1 MRQEL
6 RLKSRRNPSE
16 FRTKYQLDRAIRTT
30 RRASPCNG
38 SRVCVFR
45 NAQSSQQ
52 RAVARD
58 TRATAPRPA
67 PGAHVPSAVASL
79 IALVLVA
86 APGPEPGCVA
96 ASGRER
102 SHLVE
107 LYTSEG
113 CSSCPPAERW
123 MSSLVG
129 DDTQVGLEFHIDG
142 WDSLGWPDP
151 FADPRWSDRQRTL
164 AERGSAGIVYTPQ
177 IAVDGRIWKNWPA
190 KPAPTVATVAR
201 PALTLAVARDNGL
214 RATVDGDA
222 TTLATYRSYIAL
234 TENGLTS
241 EVAAGENR
249 GKRLDH
255 DQVVRDFAG
264 PLAFPHAEATLEPP
278 PRFDV
283 SKASLVA
290 FAENADGDVVQVV
303 RLPLAHCPLTATT
316 EKP

>member
-1 MRQEL
+1 M
-6 RLKSRRNPSE
+6 
-16 FRTKYQLDRAIRTT
+16 
-30 RRASPCNG
+30 
-38 SRVCVFR
+38 
-45 NAQSSQQ
+45 
-52 RAVARD
+52 
-58 TRATAPRPA
+58 
-67 PGAHVPSAVASL
+67 PSAIATL
-79 IALVLVA
+79 IALALA
-86 APGPEPGCVA
+86 AVPAPETGCVA
-96 ASGRER
+96 ESARDR
-102 SHLVE
+102 PHLVE

-123 MSSLVG
+123 MSSLVA
-129 DDTQVGLEFHIDG
+129 DDTQIGLEFHIDG

-151 FADPRWSDRQRTL
+151 FADARWSDRQRRL

-190 KPAPTVATVAR
+190 KPAPTIAIVAR
-201 PALTLAVARDNGL
+201 PALKLTVARSGGL
-214 RATVDGDA
+214 HATVDGDA
-222 TTLATYRSYIAL
+222 KALATLRTYVAL

-264 PLAFPHAEATLEPP
+264 PLDFTHAEATLDAP
-278 PRFDV
+278 PRFDA
-283 SKASLVA
+283 SKASIVA

-303 RLPLAHCPLTATT
+303 RLALASCPLTATT